1 MSEPKVKILVVED
14 EVLIAMD
21 IQEKLIALG
30 HDVPVTVDNG
40 EDALKYAAELKPD
53 LVLMDIVI
61 KGDMDGIE
69 TAEKIK
75 NLYNIPS
82 LFLTA
87 YDNQS
92 VLERVNKIKPLG
104 YLIKPFDDTKLQ
116 EVVLELYINPSI
128 KK

>member
-1 MSEPKVKILVVED
+1 VKILVVED
-14 EVLIAMD
+14 EALIAMD

-40 EDALKYAAELKPD
+40 EDAIKMAGELKPD

-69 TAEKIK
+69 TAEQIK
-75 NLYNIPS
+75 KLYNIPS

-116 EVVLELYINPSI
+116 DVVLELYINPGI
-128 KK
+128 RK